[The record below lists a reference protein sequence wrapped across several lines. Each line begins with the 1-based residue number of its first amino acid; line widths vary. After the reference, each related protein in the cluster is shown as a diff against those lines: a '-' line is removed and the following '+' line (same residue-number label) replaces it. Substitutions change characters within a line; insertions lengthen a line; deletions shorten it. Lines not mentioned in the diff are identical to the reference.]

1 MCMVCRGLKNNK
13 LSLEEAIEKYE
24 EFIELDLLDEDHQ
37 EKVESLIAEAEEEAY
52 YWSSAKKDY
61 LIQQDDFNE
70 NDLLE
75 EELANDEY
83 LREKEDEDYENDE

>member
-1 MCMVCRGLKNNK
+1 MCMICRGLKNNK
-13 LSLEEAIEKYE
+13 LSIEEAIEKYE
-24 EFIELDLLDEDHQ
+24 EFIELELLDEDHQ

-61 LIQQDDFNE
+61 LIQQDDFDE
-70 NDLLE
+70 DDLLE

-83 LREKEDEDYENDE
+83 LREKEDDDYENDE